1 MNKQVSKAALV
12 AGAAVML
19 PLNCLMASPRNARK
33 TKHSGE
39 SIAAKAGSIA
49 AKGILQN
56 LVVEPE
62 LDPADQPTGKY
73 LVTIGEGRRLA
84 QMLRVERG
92 EIAETELIPC
102 VIDTINDPHEISLD
116 ENVTR
121 EDMHPADQFE
131 AFRFQNEVRGL
142 SAEDI
147 AARFG
152 VTARTVQQRLRLG
165 AVSPRLMQA
174 YRDEGLTLDQ
184 LMAFGITEDHTRQEA
199 VYDSLSYQ
207 REPYHIRRL
216 LTAKQVRA
224 DDRRARFVGAETYI
238 NAGGHIERDLFTED
252 GDGYFTDPVLLDQ
265 IAVQRLTAIAVG
277 IQNAEGWKWGEGHI
291 DFPYSAAYRR
301 AFPKTR
307 ELSEGDAAALATA
320 QSNLMMLSDEWCEVE
335 DLPDEIDARMTELET
350 AIAEFQA
357 KTTGFDPDDVARG
370 GVIVSLTSDGT
381 AKVERGLIRLED
393 LRPDP
398 QPEPDSEDGDGTD
411 RDDADERRVTPLNV
425 APPVETEP
433 EDLPLSDT
441 LIRELTAQRTLALRL
456 VMGER
461 PEFALRALAHSLVLQ
476 LFYNTS
482 DVACLEIDITNRDVS
497 DFIDGVDDKPTAQ
510 AIQSRHDAWHSQ
522 MPDEPVDLWPYIMAM
537 EPEDLGGLVAH
548 CVGQIVDAVRYPY
561 DRGYSIRIPADR
573 LATGVS
579 LDMTEHWRPTARS
592 YFGRITKA
600 RIVEGIRE
608 AVSDEA
614 AERIT
619 NLQKQPMAEAAEQL
633 VVGTGWLPA
642 ILRTPPAPE
651 PEAPNIDQPDL
662 LGKPETETLPE
673 AAE

>member
-1 MNKQVSKAALV
+1 MNRQVSKTALV
-12 AGAAVML
+12 AGAVVML
-19 PLNCLMASPRNARK
+19 PLNSLIPSPRNARRSA
-33 TKHSGE
+33 HSAE
-39 SIAAKAGSIA
+39 SIEAKAASIA

-62 LDPADQPTGKY
+62 LDPAELPTGNY

-84 QMLRVERG
+84 QRLRVERG
-92 EIAETELIPC
+92 EITETELIPC
-102 VIDTINDPHEISLD
+102 VIDTVNDPHEISLD

-131 AFRFQNEVRGL
+131 AFRFLNEVRGL

-174 YRDEGLTLDQ
+174 YRDEALSLDQ
-184 LMAFGITEDHTRQEA
+184 LMAFCLTEDHARQEA
-199 VYDSLSYQ
+199 VFDTLTNYQ

-224 DDRRARFVGAETYI
+224 DDRRARFVGAEPYG
-238 NAGGHIERDLFTED
+238 NAGGHVERDLFTED
-252 GDGYFTDPVLLDQ
+252 GDGYFTDAVLLDQ

-277 IQNAEGWKWGEGHI
+277 IQNAEGWKWAEGYI

-301 AFPKTR
+301 AFPKAR
-307 ELSEGDAAALATA
+307 ELSEEDAAALATA
-320 QSNLMMLSDEWCEVE
+320 QSDLMLLSDEWCEVE
-335 DLPDEIDARMTELET
+335 DLPDEIDARMTELEKT
-350 AIAEFQA
+350 IADFNA
-357 KTTGFDPDDVARG
+357 MTTGFDPDDIARG
-370 GVIVSLTSDGT
+370 GIIVSLTSDGT
-381 AKVERGLIRLED
+381 PKIERGLIRLED
-393 LRPDP
+393 LKPDP
-398 QPEPDSEDGDGTD
+398 QPEPEGDDGDVD
-411 RDDADERRVTPLNV
+411 RDDADERRVTPLNT
-425 APPVETEP
+425 APGADAEP

-456 VMGER
+456 VMGEQ

-476 LFYNTS
+476 LFYDT
-482 DVACLEIDITNRDVS
+482 AEGTCLEIDVTNRDVS
-497 DFIDGVDDKPTAQ
+497 EFIDDVDNQPTAQ

-522 MPDEPVDLWPYIMAM
+522 MPDEPVDLWPYLMAM

-548 CVGQIVDAVRYPY
+548 CVSQIVDTVRYPY
-561 DRGYSIRIPADR
+561 DRGYSVRVPAER

-579 LDMTEHWRPTARS
+579 LDMNEHWRPTARS

-600 RIVEGIRE
+600 RIVDGVRE
-608 AVSDEA
+608 AVGLEA
-614 AERIT
+614 AERISA
-619 NLQKQPMAEAAEQL
+619 LQKQPMAEAAEQL
-633 VVGTGWLPA
+633 VVGSGWLPA
-642 ILRTPPAPE
+642 ILRTPPAPT
-651 PEAPNIDQPDL
+651 PEEADADQPDL
-662 LGKPETETLPE
+662 LAEPETELLPE